1 MEQITDMMVQFALT
15 ILIAILGTV
24 LQSAKKWIL
33 AKFGESGVKTAE
45 IIANNAV
52 NAIEQITKN
61 TDVNGHE
68 KLKMAKD
75 WFITV
80 ADKQGLKL
88 TDDMIDGFLESAV
101 KSMNDGWYSEPID
114 KSKLNA
120 GTLLCNSNNDENA
133 AIIQTLEEPNGK

>member
-1 MEQITDMMVQFALT
+1 MEQITDMLVQFALT

-33 AKFGESGVKTAE
+33 AKFGESGVRTAE

-52 NAIEQITKN
+52 NAIEQITMN
-61 TDVNGHE
+61 TDVKGHE
-68 KLKMAKD
+68 KLQMAKD

-114 KSKLNA
+114 KSMLN
-120 GTLLCNSNNDENA
+120 CNTGVQFPNDENS
-133 AIIQTLEEPNGK
+133 AIIRTLEEPNGK

>member
-1 MEQITDMMVQFALT
+1 MEQITDMLVQFALT

-33 AKFGESGVKTAE
+33 SKFGESGVRTAE

-52 NAIEQITKN
+52 SAIEQITKD
-61 TDVNGHE
+61 TDVKGHE

-114 KSKLNA
+114 KSMLN
-120 GTLLCNSNNDENA
+120 GNIGVQFLNDENS
-133 AIIQTLEEPNGK
+133 AIIRTLEEPNGK